1 MSDVVQMPSRLDE
14 RGAKWPDP
22 EAELR
27 ERLAGMSDG
36 DFRSFV
42 RQMGLLEPQPVYYA
56 GLILRTLLLLGLSLA
71 CLFLLD
77 DLRWQLA
84 NAAFLAFVFGQIGVI
99 GHDADHAQVS
109 RSRPL
114 NDGIGVA
121 VTFLTGL
128 ERSWWRQKHQAH
140 HRAPNQTGRDPDI
153 EISVIA
159 CTEAQALGKRW
170 YLWPIVAFQAFWFLP
185 LCCLQGLNWQFT
197 GLHFVLREKL
207 GYPRA
212 ERLAMLG
219 HLAVYY
225 GLIFSVLAPLHALAF
240 IGVHQACFGLYMGL
254 MFAANHMGMPIL
266 GEDTRLGFVEHQVVT
281 ARSIRPHSVLDFLLC
296 GLNRQVEHHVFPT
309 MSRNRLPE
317 VRPYLRALCA
327 ARGIPYHDVGWL
339 TAQIEVLGDLHRVSA
354 PLRRLGSRRHSS
366 APLSR

>member
-1 MSDVVQMPSRLDE
+1 MPSGGDECGAMQPELDS
-14 RGAKWPDP
+14 
-22 EAELR
+22 ELR
-27 ERLAGMSDG
+27 EQLSGMSDAE
-36 DFRSFV
+36 FRSFV
-42 RQMGLLEPQPVYYA
+42 RRRGLLEPQPAYYA

-71 CLFLLD
+71 CLFLLE
-77 DLRWQLA
+77 DLRWQLV
-84 NAAFLAFVFGQIGVI
+84 NAVFLALVFGQIGVI

-140 HRAPNQTGRDPDI
+140 HRAPNRTGWDPDI
-153 EISVIA
+153 EISVLA
-159 CTEAQALGKRW
+159 CTEAQALEKKW
-170 YLWPIVAFQAFWFLP
+170 YLWPIVAFQAFWFFP
-185 LCCLQGLNWQFT
+185 LCCLQGLNWQLT

-225 GLIFSVLAPLHALAF
+225 GLIFSVLAPLDALAF

-254 MFAANHMGMPIL
+254 MFATNHMGMPIL
-266 GEDTRLGFVEHQVVT
+266 DEDAGLGFVEQQVV
-281 ARSIRPHSVLDFLLC
+281 ASRSIRPRPVLDFLLC
-296 GLNRQVEHHVFPT
+296 GLNRQIEHHVFPK

-317 VRPYLRALCA
+317 VRRYLRALCA
-327 ARGIPYHDVGWL
+327 ARGIPYHDVGWF
-339 TAQIEVLGDLHRVSA
+339 TAQAEVLSELHRVSA
-354 PLRRLGSRRHSS
+354 PLRRLGPRRRSTASVSR
-366 APLSR
+366 